1 MIKKR
6 SNKKHPTIVL
16 GIIHKEDKVILI
28 KRREKDTLVKNLIWA
43 FPGGKMR
50 VGETPDESLIREIK
64 EEVGLNIKKPKLLF
78 IRIYPG
84 TRILQRFYDCVPIG
98 STITSTMEPDEV
110 EEIRWVK
117 ADSVQE
123 YFASDMHPFILGF
136 LNGLSAEKAVSNK
149 NNHATKFEA

>member
-6 SNKKHPTIVL
+6 FGKKHPTIVL

-28 KRREKDTLVKNLIWA
+28 KRREKDDLVKNLIWA

-50 VGETPDESLIREIK
+50 IGETPEQSLIRETK
-64 EEVGLNIKKPKLLF
+64 EEVGLNIAKPKLLF

-84 TRILQRFYDCVPIG
+84 TRILQRFYDCMSIG
-98 STITSTMEPDEV
+98 STVPVTMEPDEV

-136 LNGLSAEKAVSNK
+136 LNGLSSEKATNK
-149 NNHATKFEA
+149 NTHPTKYEA

>member
-1 MIKKR
+1 MIKK
-6 SNKKHPTIVL
+6 SANKKHPTIVL

-28 KRREKDTLVKNLIWA
+28 KRREKDDLVKNLIWA

-50 VGETPDESLIREIK
+50 VGETPEQSLIRETK
-64 EEVGLNIKKPKLLF
+64 EEVGLNIAKPKLLF

-84 TRILQRFYDCVPIG
+84 TRILQRFYDCMPIG
-98 STITSTMEPDEV
+98 STVPVTMEPDEV

-136 LNGLSAEKAVSNK
+136 LNGLSSEKAENK
-149 NNHATKFEA
+149 NTHSTKYEA